1 MMSNFGL
8 EDNLEST
15 MLLPHWL
22 VSHAWYQLDSVAV
35 DGVGVEF
42 RVVVLGGAIGVGDYA
57 GDDYGVVEV
66 GIGSTGTGP
75 VVGGVDCG
83 DVDADGV
90 DVGGVGA
97 DAWFGV
103 AVGVGVDAGAGVGVD
118 ESVGE
123 MDNVSVVRAIVD
135 IVCAWQEAC
144 GATVLGAGVAVGV
157 ADAGDVYGVIPGHAG
172 SGIDG
177 FDSHS
182 GFDFGFGLGSDAGG
196 AGAGVDAAVDKD
208 RTQ

>member
-8 EDNLEST
+8 EDNLVST
-15 MLLPHWL
+15 MFLPHWL

-35 DGVGVEF
+35 GGVGVEF
-42 RVVVLGGAIGVGDYA
+42 RVAVLGGATGVGDYA
-57 GDDYGVVEV
+57 GDDCVVEV

-97 DAWFGV
+97 DALFGV
-103 AVGVGVDAGAGVGVD
+103 AVGVDAGAGVD

-123 MDNVSVVRAIVD
+123 MDNVFVVRAIVD
-135 IVCAWQEAC
+135 IVCAWQGAC
-144 GATVLGAGVAVGV
+144 GATVLDVGVAVGV
-157 ADAGDVYGVIPGHAG
+157 ADADDVYGVIPGRAG
-172 SGIDG
+172 SGIGG

-196 AGAGVDAAVDKD
+196 AGVDAAVDKD
-208 RTQ
+208 RT